1 MKFYF
6 VIIFGLLL
14 VVSMANSAALAGN
27 RAKRNLKVSTTT
39 TLSPKELYN
48 LVVNMFGNMW
58 TTKTTKPPY
67 FDIFGK

>member
-14 VVSMANSAALAGN
+14 VASMANSAALVEN
-27 RAKRNLKVSTTT
+27 RARRDLKANTAT

-48 LVVNMFGNMW
+48 LAVNMFGNMW
-58 TTKTTKPPY
+58 TTKSTKSPY